1 MQRISASCRASF
13 SIVARPCLVSNKY
26 NGTASSLIV
35 RIHLH
40 IGGSRIN
47 SIMLASRVNAAST
60 ALSFARRLIVSRR
73 RSRYFSTGPTWDYDV
88 LILGGGIV
96 GASLACRLAE
106 TLARSYGLK
115 IGLLESGPPP
125 LLASCL
131 APDRLP
137 DPRVYALAPASVAF
151 LESVGAWQLIG
162 DRRQEYQYM
171 QVWEGGASGSIRFD
185 ASQATVMGVGSTS
198 TINNGDEKNK
208 KKLGTMAENST
219 VQAALF
225 QRMEALQAEGLLELY
240 CPAQVQSMAFD
251 NTGNDPAGPTR
262 ITWLDQDGN
271 KKEVTTRLLVG
282 ADGAASRVKK
292 VRGLPSWGWDYGQ
305 RALVATVSLE
315 EAGSTAAAAAAAPP
329 VANPSPPDDTK
340 PSRPPSTAWQ
350 IFLPEGP
357 LALLPLWGSYHS
369 IVWST
374 TPAEADRLKALSKED
389 FLAELNLKLQHPVGL
404 LDPPSLPS
412 FLPSPLSK
420 AIGGVH
426 HLLES
431 VVVSAALNQGFHLP
445 PLVHELCGPRLSF
458 DLRAEHATAYVGPR
472 AVLVGDAAHTIHPM
486 AGQGLNLG
494 IADVVALAE
503 LLEGG
508 VEEGQDLG
516 SVWFLKRY
524 ERERQV
530 ANLGMLG
537 GLTALHQLYGRRE
550 GGWKWVRN
558 VGLGALNGI
567 GPLKAK
573 MAAVAMGK

>member
-1 MQRISASCRASF
+1 MFASRVTA
-13 SIVARPCLVSNKY
+13 VS
-26 NGTASSLIV
+26 TASSSV
-35 RIHLH
+35 
-40 IGGSRIN
+40 
-47 SIMLASRVNAAST
+47 
-60 ALSFARRLIVSRR
+60 ARRLTLVSGRR
-73 RSRYFSTGPTWDYDV
+73 CRQLSTAPTTTWDYDV

-106 TLARSYGLK
+106 TLARPHGLK
-115 IGLLESGPPP
+115 IGLLESRPPP
-125 LLASCL
+125 PLASCL
-131 APDRLP
+131 SPDRLP

-198 TINNGDEKNK
+198 SSNNNSSSNGDEKSK

-225 QRMEALQAEGLLELY
+225 QRMEALQAEGFLDLC

-251 NTGNDPAGPTR
+251 NTGGDPSGPAR
-262 ITWLDQDGN
+262 ISWLDKDGN

-315 EAGSTAAAAAAAPP
+315 EGGNTPPLAAAAAAA
-329 VANPSPPDDTK
+329 AAADDTK
-340 PSRPPSTAWQ
+340 PNRPPSTAWQ

-357 LALLPLWGSYHS
+357 VALLPLWGPYHS

-374 TPAEADRLKALSKED
+374 TPAEAERLKALPKEN
-389 FLAELNLKLQHPVGL
+389 FLAELNLQLQHPVGL
-404 LDPPSLPS
+404 LDPPSLPP
-412 FLPSPLSK
+412 FLPSSLTK

-445 PLVHELCGPRLSF
+445 PLVHDLCGPRLSF
-458 DLRAEHATAYVGPR
+458 DLRAEHATAYVGAR

-516 SVWFLKRY
+516 SPVFLKRY

-550 GGWKWVRN
+550 GVWKWVRN
-558 VGLGALNGI
+558 VGLGALNGL

>member
-1 MQRISASCRASF
+1 MF
-13 SIVARPCLVSNKY
+13 
-26 NGTASSLIV
+26 
-35 RIHLH
+35 
-40 IGGSRIN
+40 
-47 SIMLASRVNAAST
+47 ASRVTAAST
-60 ALSFARRLIVSRR
+60 ASSFARHLIVSRR
-73 RSRYFSTGPTWDYDV
+73 RTRYFSTGTTWDYDV

-106 TLARSYGLK
+106 TLARSRGLK
-115 IGLLESGPPP
+115 IGLLESRPPPP
-125 LLASCL
+125 LDSCL

-137 DPRVYALAPASVAF
+137 DPRVYALAPSSVAF
-151 LESVGAWQLIG
+151 LKSVGAWQFIG
-162 DRRQEYQYM
+162 DRWQEYQYM

-185 ASQATVMGVGSTS
+185 ASQSTVMGVGSTGTS
-198 TINNGDEKNK
+198 ISHGDEKNK

-240 CPAQVQSMAFD
+240 CPAHVQSMAFD
-251 NTGNDPAGPTR
+251 NAGSDPAGPAR
-262 ITWLDQDGN
+262 ITWLNQDGE

-315 EAGSTAAAAAAAPP
+315 DASSAAAATAPAALEAS
-329 VANPSPPDDTK
+329 PSSPDDTK
-340 PSRPPSTAWQ
+340 TFRPPSTAWQ

-374 TPAEADRLKALSKED
+374 TPAEADRLQALSKED
-389 FLAELNLKLQHPVGL
+389 FLAELNLNLQHPVGL

-412 FLPSPLSK
+412 FLPSPLSR

-445 PLVHELCGPRLSF
+445 PHVHKLCGPRLSF

-503 LLEGG
+503 LLESG

-516 SVWFLKRY
+516 NVGFLKGY

-550 GGWKWVRN
+550 GGWKWMRN
-558 VGLGALNGI
+558 VGLGALNGL
-567 GPLKAK
+567 GPVKAK
-573 MAAVAMGK
+573 IAAVAMGK

>member
-1 MQRISASCRASF
+1 MF
-13 SIVARPCLVSNKY
+13 
-26 NGTASSLIV
+26 
-35 RIHLH
+35 
-40 IGGSRIN
+40 
-47 SIMLASRVNAAST
+47 ASRVTAAST
-60 ALSFARRLIVSRR
+60 ASSSVARRLSISRR
-73 RSRYFSTGPTWDYDV
+73 RCRHLSTAPTTTTTWDYDV

-106 TLARSYGLK
+106 TLARPHGLK
-115 IGLLESGPPP
+115 IGLLESRPPP
-125 LLASCL
+125 PLASCL

-162 DRRQEYQYM
+162 DRWQEYQYM

-198 TINNGDEKNK
+198 NGSSSSNGDEKNK

-225 QRMEALQAEGLLELY
+225 HRMEALQSEGLLELC

-251 NTGNDPAGPTR
+251 NTGGDFAGPAR
-262 ITWLDQDGN
+262 ISWVDKDEN

-315 EAGSTAAAAAAAPP
+315 EGGSTPAAPAP
-329 VANPSPPDDTK
+329 ADGTK
-340 PSRPPSTAWQ
+340 PARPPSTAWQ

-357 LALLPLWGSYHS
+357 LALLPLWGPYHS

-374 TPAEADRLKALSKED
+374 TPAEADRLKALTKEN

-404 LDPPSLPS
+404 LDPPFLPP
-412 FLPSPLSK
+412 FLPSSLSK

-426 HLLES
+426 YLLES

-445 PLVHELCGPRLSF
+445 PLVRDLCGPRLSF
-458 DLRAEHATAYVGPR
+458 DLRAEHATAYVGAR

-494 IADVVALAE
+494 LADVSALAE

-516 SVWFLKRY
+516 SVVFLKRY

-558 VGLGALNGI
+558 VGLGALNGV